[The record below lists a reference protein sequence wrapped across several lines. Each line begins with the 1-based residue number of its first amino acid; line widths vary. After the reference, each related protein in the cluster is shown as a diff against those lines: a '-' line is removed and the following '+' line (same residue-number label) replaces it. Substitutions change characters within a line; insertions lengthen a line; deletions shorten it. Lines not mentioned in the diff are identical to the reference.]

1 MKKTKKI
8 FPAPLDENLNATGL
22 GMIDPF
28 GSYTGV
34 PVFEDETPVQDADD
48 L

>member
-1 MKKTKKI
+1 MKRKKKI
-8 FPAPLDENLNATGL
+8 FYPPLGEDMNTLGL
-22 GMIDPF
+22 GMIDPL

-34 PVFEDETPVQDADD
+34 PVFEDEEPVQDADD